1 MIVLC
6 YNYFTFI
13 CMSMSHEL
21 IDCPSKW
28 HRHVLDYSARLLILL
43 RSSIK
48 LCLSHVNSRITK
60 VSSSTEFYLRDN
72 FFNIKE
78 KRKEKLRRNIW
89 NTVNIYFWS
98 RHLSVYNILISW
110 KLKTTFSQELCGVH
124 SARPDEIFGSKTNSK
139 GRMLRNIGSCKFL
152 WKTW

>member
-60 VSSSTEFYLRDN
+60 VSSSTEFYLREY

-78 KRKEKLRRNIW
+78 RRKEKSEKKYLEHSKYILLIKALKQIKY
-89 NTVNIYFWS
+89 VNFMKIE
-98 RHLSVYNILISW
+98 
-110 KLKTTFSQELCGVH
+110 KLHFPKNFVGSIRQGQMKYLEAKPTQKEGCL
-124 SARPDEIFGSKTNSK
+124 EI
-139 GRMLRNIGSCKFL
+139 
-152 WKTW
+152 